1 MTSGKVAFTGSLRL
15 QYREKSMW
23 RANRGKG
30 KRWLTVGEDMCGIVG
45 VVDPSLDRSR
55 LEASLSLLRH
65 RGPDGRGVFLEPD
78 RHLGLGHA
86 RLSIIDLKTG
96 AQPLY
101 SDDGRLTLVCNGEI
115 YDFERQRGE
124 LEREGYRFASKSDS
138 ELIIHLYLKHGE
150 RFYEHLRGEF
160 AFLLYDRSLGLLI
173 AARDRFGI
181 KPLYVARTKAGGW
194 AFSSEIKG
202 LFGTGLVKRE
212 IDVNAP
218 SIEGATLF
226 RGVEHLPPAAAVIL
240 DVVNSTQRIMSYW
253 RPNFPRASGYDA
265 SRSFEEYK
273 EEIDRLLTEAIR
285 LRLRADVPV
294 GLYLSGGLDSALV
307 AAKVKT
313 LARWKPHAFT
323 IAFVDEGEPYN
334 EAEIAKLIARHV
346 GVEHHV
352 LEATTETLL
361 RNLES
366 CLWHV
371 ETPIGDLAPVGKYL
385 LSDLAQRHVKVILT
399 GEGSDEVF
407 LGYNFYREVA
417 DGSGAASSS
426 RLASLSARIFPLLE
440 RLVVAAPKSTYARV
454 LPEGQERGSDSEQI
468 EGRTAVVQLQY
479 RQLVTHLPRVILCA
493 YGDRTEMAHSI
504 EGRLPFLDHHLF
516 EVARDIPVE
525 HKIRGGVEKY
535 IIKTIAEGL
544 IPKEVVERRKWPLS
558 TRVPAMLPGKHGGLD
573 CLLATYV
580 SAPALRRAGIYRAFF
595 VRILRLIRAIP
606 RLPREIGWRIDR
618 ILFRICCVQ
627 ILHAQFIADDAHQ
640 FS

>member
-1 MTSGKVAFTGSLRL
+1 
-15 QYREKSMW
+15 
-23 RANRGKG
+23 
-30 KRWLTVGEDMCGIVG
+30 MCGIVG
-45 VVDPSLDRSR
+45 IVDPSLDSSR
-55 LEASLSLLRH
+55 LEASLRLLRH
-65 RGPDGRGVFLEPD
+65 RGPDGHGVFLEPD

-101 SDDGRLTLVCNGEI
+101 SHDARLALVCNGEI

-124 LEREGYRFASKSDS
+124 LEREGSRFATNSDS

-160 AFLLYDRSLGLLI
+160 AFLLYDRLLGRLI

-202 LFGTGLVKRE
+202 LFGTGLVERE
-212 IDVNAP
+212 INLNAP
-218 SIEGATLF
+218 SIDGATLF
-226 RGVEHLPPAAAVIL
+226 RGVEHVPPATAVVL
-240 DVVNSTQRIMSYW
+240 DVVNGTQRVTSYW
-253 RPNFPRASGYDA
+253 RPNFPHA
-265 SRSFEEYK
+265 SRHNTSRTFDDYK
-273 EEIDRLLTEAIR
+273 EETDRLLTEAIR

-294 GLYLSGGLDSALV
+294 GLYLGGGIDSALV

-313 LARWKPHAFT
+313 LVRWTPHAFT
-323 IAFVDEGEPYN
+323 IAFVDEGGPYN

-352 LEATTETLL
+352 LEVTTETLL
-361 RNLES
+361 RNLER

-371 ETPIGDLAPVGKYL
+371 ETPLGDLAPVGKYL
-385 LSDLAQRHVKVILT
+385 LSDLAQRHVKVVLT

-407 LGYNFYREVA
+407 LGYNVFREAA
-417 DGSGAASSS
+417 DRGSSFSSS
-426 RLASLSARIFPLLE
+426 RRALLSARFSRLLG
-440 RLVVAAPKSTYARV
+440 RLLVATPKSIYARV
-454 LPEGQERGSDSEQI
+454 LPEGQERWSDSEQI
-468 EGRTAVVQLQY
+468 EGRAPVVQLQY
-479 RQLVTHLPRVILCA
+479 RRLVTHLPHVILCA

-504 EGRLPFLDHHLF
+504 EGRVPFLDHHLF

-535 IIKTIAEGL
+535 IIRKIADGL

-558 TRVPAMLPGKHGGLD
+558 TRVPSMLPGKHAEID
-573 CLLATYV
+573 RLLAAYT
-580 SAPALRRAGIYRAFF
+580 SAPALRRAGIYRVHF
-595 VRILRLIRAIP
+595 VRMLRLIRAMPI
-606 RLPREIGWRIDR
+606 LPRAIGRTIDR
-618 ILFRICCVQ
+618 VLFRICCVQ

>member
-1 MTSGKVAFTGSLRL
+1 
-15 QYREKSMW
+15 
-23 RANRGKG
+23 
-30 KRWLTVGEDMCGIVG
+30 MCGIVG
-45 VVDPSLDRSR
+45 IVDPSLDSSR
-55 LEASLSLLRH
+55 LEASLRLLRH
-65 RGPDGRGVFLEPD
+65 RGPDGHGVFLEPD

-101 SDDGRLTLVCNGEI
+101 SHDARLALVCNGEI

-124 LEREGYRFASKSDS
+124 LEREGSRFASNSDS

-160 AFLLYDRSLGLLI
+160 AFLLYDRSLGRLI

-181 KPLYVARTKAGGW
+181 KPLYVARTKGGGW

-202 LFGTGLVKRE
+202 LFGTGLVARE
-212 IDVNAP
+212 IDFNAP
-218 SIEGATLF
+218 SKDGATLF
-226 RGVEHLPPAAAVIL
+226 RGVEHVPPATAVVL
-240 DVVNSTQRIMSYW
+240 DVVNGTQRVTSYW
-253 RPNFPRASGYDA
+253 RPNFPRASKYDT
-265 SRSFEEYK
+265 SRTFEEYK
-273 EEIDRLLTEAIR
+273 EETDRVLTEAIR

-294 GLYLSGGLDSALV
+294 GLYLSGGIDSALV

-313 LARWKPHAFT
+313 LVRWTPHAFT

-352 LEATTETLL
+352 LEVTTEALL
-361 RNLES
+361 QNLER

-371 ETPIGDLAPVGKYL
+371 ETPLADLAPVGKYL
-385 LSDLAQRHVKVILT
+385 LSDLAQRHVKVVLT

-407 LGYNFYREVA
+407 LGYDVFRE
-417 DGSGAASSS
+417 AAERDSSFSSS
-426 RLASLSARIFPLLE
+426 RRALLSEWFSRLLG
-440 RLVVAAPKSTYARV
+440 RLLVAAPKSIYARV
-454 LPEGQERGSDSEQI
+454 LPEGQERWSDSEQI
-468 EGRTAVVQLQY
+468 EGRAPVVQLQY
-479 RQLVTHLPRVILCA
+479 RRLVTHLPRVILCA

-504 EGRLPFLDHHLF
+504 EGRVPFLDHHLF

-535 IIKTIAEGL
+535 IIRRIADGL

-558 TRVPAMLPGKHGGLD
+558 RRVPSMLPGKHAGLD
-573 CLLATYV
+573 RLLATYA
-580 SAPALRRAGIYRAFF
+580 SAPALRRAGIYRVHF
-595 VRILRLIRAIP
+595 VRILRLIRAMPI
-606 RLPREIGWRIDR
+606 LPRAIGRAIDR
-618 ILFRICCVQ
+618 VLFRICCVQ
-627 ILHAQFIADDAHQ
+627 ILHAQFVADDTHQ

>member
-1 MTSGKVAFTGSLRL
+1 
-15 QYREKSMW
+15 
-23 RANRGKG
+23 
-30 KRWLTVGEDMCGIVG
+30 MCGIVG
-45 VVDPSLDRSR
+45 IVDPSLDGSR
-55 LEASLSLLRH
+55 LEASLRLLRH
-65 RGPDGRGVFLEPD
+65 RGPDGHGVFLEPD

-86 RLSIIDLKTG
+86 RLSIIDMKTG

-101 SDDGRLTLVCNGEI
+101 SHDARLALVCNGAI

-124 LEREGYRFASKSDS
+124 LEREGSRFASNSDS

-160 AFLLYDRSLGLLI
+160 AFLLYDRSLGRLI

-202 LFGTGLVKRE
+202 LFGTGLVERE
-212 IDVNAP
+212 IDLSAP
-218 SIEGATLF
+218 SKNGATLF
-226 RGVEHLPPAAAVIL
+226 RGVEHVPPATAVVL
-240 DVVNSTQRIMSYW
+240 DVVNGTQRVTSYW
-253 RPNFPRASGYDA
+253 RPNFPRASRNDT
-265 SRSFEEYK
+265 SRTFEEYK
-273 EEIDRLLTEAIR
+273 EETDRVLTEAIR

-294 GLYLSGGLDSALV
+294 GLYLSGGIDSALV

-313 LARWKPHAFT
+313 LVPWTPHAFT
-323 IAFVDEGEPYN
+323 IAFVDEGGPYN

-352 LEATTETLL
+352 LEVTTETLL
-361 RNLES
+361 RNLER

-385 LSDLAQRHVKVILT
+385 LSELAQRYVKVVLT

-407 LGYNFYREVA
+407 LGYYVFREVA
-417 DGSGAASSS
+417 DTGSSFSSS
-426 RLASLSARIFPLLE
+426 RRALLSAWFSRLLG
-440 RLVVAAPKSTYARV
+440 RLLVAAPKSIYARV
-454 LPEGQERGSDSEQI
+454 LPEGQERWNDSEQI
-468 EGRTAVVQLQY
+468 EGRAPVVQLQY
-479 RQLVTHLPRVILCA
+479 RRLVTHLPRVILCA

-504 EGRLPFLDHHLF
+504 EGRVPFLDHHLF

-535 IIKTIAEGL
+535 IIRKIADGL

-558 TRVPAMLPGKHGGLD
+558 TQVPSMLPGKHAGLD
-573 CLLATYV
+573 RLLATYA
-580 SAPALRRAGIYRAFF
+580 SAPALRRAGIYRVHF

-606 RLPREIGWRIDR
+606 ILPRAIGRTIDR
-618 ILFRICCVQ
+618 FLFRICCVQ

>member
-1 MTSGKVAFTGSLRL
+1 M
-15 QYREKSMW
+15 
-23 RANRGKG
+23 
-30 KRWLTVGEDMCGIVG
+30 GEEMCGIVG
-45 VVDPSLDRSR
+45 IVDPSLDSSR
-55 LEASLSLLRH
+55 LEASLRLLSH
-65 RGPDGRGVFLEPD
+65 RGPDGHGVFLEPD

-101 SDDGRLTLVCNGEI
+101 SHDARLALVCNGEI

-124 LEREGYRFASKSDS
+124 LEREGSRFATNSDS

-160 AFLLYDRSLGLLI
+160 AFLLYDRLLGRLI

-202 LFGTGLVKRE
+202 LFGTGLVERE
-212 IDVNAP
+212 INLNTP
-218 SIEGATLF
+218 SIDGATLF
-226 RGVEHLPPAAAVIL
+226 RGVEHVPPATAVVL
-240 DVVNSTQRIMSYW
+240 DVVNGTQRLTSYW
-253 RPNFPRASGYDA
+253 RPNFPHP
-265 SRSFEEYK
+265 SRHNTSRTFDDYK
-273 EEIDRLLTEAIR
+273 EETDRLLTEAIR

-294 GLYLSGGLDSALV
+294 GLYLGGGIDSALV

-313 LARWKPHAFT
+313 LVRWTPHAFT
-323 IAFVDEGEPYN
+323 IAFVDEGGPYN

-346 GVEHHV
+346 GVEHHM
-352 LEATTETLL
+352 LEVTTETLL
-361 RNLES
+361 RNLER

-371 ETPIGDLAPVGKYL
+371 ETPLGDLAPVGKYL
-385 LSDLAQRHVKVILT
+385 LSDLAQRHVKVVLT

-407 LGYNFYREVA
+407 LGYNVFRDAADRGSSFSSYRRA
-417 DGSGAASSS
+417 
-426 RLASLSARIFPLLE
+426 LLSARFSRLLG
-440 RLVVAAPKSTYARV
+440 RLLVATPKSIYVRV
-454 LPEGQERGSDSEQI
+454 LPEGQERWSDSEQI
-468 EGRTAVVQLQY
+468 EGRAPVVQLQY
-479 RQLVTHLPRVILCA
+479 RRLVTHLPHVILCA

-504 EGRLPFLDHHLF
+504 EGRVPFLDHHLF

-535 IIKTIAEGL
+535 IIRKIADGL

-558 TRVPAMLPGKHGGLD
+558 TRVPSMLPGKHAEID
-573 CLLATYV
+573 RILAAYT
-580 SAPALRRAGIYRAFF
+580 SAPALRRTGIYRVHF
-595 VRILRLIRAIP
+595 VRMLRLIRAMPI
-606 RLPREIGWRIDR
+606 LPRAIGRTIDR
-618 ILFRICCVQ
+618 VLFRICCVQ

>member
-1 MTSGKVAFTGSLRL
+1 
-15 QYREKSMW
+15 
-23 RANRGKG
+23 
-30 KRWLTVGEDMCGIVG
+30 MCGIVG
-45 VVDPSLDRSR
+45 IVDPSLDSSR
-55 LEASLSLLRH
+55 LEASLRLLRH

-101 SDDGRLTLVCNGEI
+101 SHDARLALVCNGEI

-124 LEREGYRFASKSDS
+124 LEREGSRFASNSDS

-160 AFLLYDRSLGLLI
+160 AFLLYDRSLGRLI

-202 LFGTGLVKRE
+202 LFGTGLVERE
-212 IDVNAP
+212 IDLNAP
-218 SIEGATLF
+218 IKDGATLF
-226 RGVEHLPPAAAVIL
+226 RGVEHVPPATAVVL
-240 DVVNSTQRIMSYW
+240 DVVNGTQRVTSYW
-253 RPNFPRASGYDA
+253 RPNFPRASRYDT
-265 SRSFEEYK
+265 SRTFEEYK
-273 EEIDRLLTEAIR
+273 EEIDRVLTEAIR
-285 LRLRADVPV
+285 LRLRADVPI
-294 GLYLSGGLDSALV
+294 GLYLSGGIDSALV

-313 LARWKPHAFT
+313 LVQWTPHAFT
-323 IAFVDEGEPYN
+323 IAFVDEGGPYN

-352 LEATTETLL
+352 LEVTTETLL
-361 RNLES
+361 RNLER

-371 ETPIGDLAPVGKYL
+371 ETPLGDLAPVGKYL
-385 LSDLAQRHVKVILT
+385 LSDLAQRHVKVVLT
-399 GEGSDEVF
+399 GEGCDEVF
-407 LGYNFYREVA
+407 LGYYVFREVA
-417 DGSGAASSS
+417 DRGTSFSSS
-426 RLASLSARIFPLLE
+426 RRALLSAWFSRLLG
-440 RLVVAAPKSTYARV
+440 RFLVAGPKSIYARV
-454 LPEGQERGSDSEQI
+454 LPEGQERWSDSEQI
-468 EGRTAVVQLQY
+468 EGRAPVVQLQY
-479 RQLVTHLPRVILCA
+479 RRLVTHLPHVILGA

-504 EGRLPFLDHHLF
+504 EGRVPFLDHHLF

-535 IIKTIAEGL
+535 IIRKIADGL

-558 TRVPAMLPGKHGGLD
+558 TRVPSMLPGKHTGLD
-573 CLLATYV
+573 RLLATYA
-580 SAPALRRAGIYRAFF
+580 SAPALRRAGIYRVHF

-606 RLPREIGWRIDR
+606 ILPRAIGRTIDR
-618 ILFRICCVQ
+618 FLFRICCVQ

>member
-1 MTSGKVAFTGSLRL
+1 
-15 QYREKSMW
+15 
-23 RANRGKG
+23 
-30 KRWLTVGEDMCGIVG
+30 MCGIVG
-45 VVDPSLDRSR
+45 IVDPSLDRSR
-55 LEASLSLLRH
+55 LEASLRLLRH
-65 RGPDGRGVFLEPD
+65 RGPDGHGVFLEPD

-101 SDDGRLTLVCNGEI
+101 SHDARLALVCNGEI

-124 LEREGYRFASKSDS
+124 LEREGSRFATNSDS

-160 AFLLYDRSLGLLI
+160 AFLLYDRLLGRLI

-202 LFGTGLVKRE
+202 LFGTGLVERE
-212 IDVNAP
+212 INLNAP
-218 SIEGATLF
+218 SIDGATLF
-226 RGVEHLPPAAAVIL
+226 RGVEHVPPATAVVL
-240 DVVNSTQRIMSYW
+240 DVVNGTQRVTAYW
-253 RPNFPRASGYDA
+253 RPNFPRASRHNT
-265 SRSFEEYK
+265 SRTFDDYK
-273 EEIDRLLTEAIR
+273 EETDRLLTEAIR

-294 GLYLSGGLDSALV
+294 GLYLGGGIDSALV

-313 LARWKPHAFT
+313 LVRWTPHAFT
-323 IAFVDEGEPYN
+323 IAFVDEGGPYN

-352 LEATTETLL
+352 LEVTTETLL
-361 RNLES
+361 QNLER

-371 ETPIGDLAPVGKYL
+371 ETPLGDLAPVGKYL
-385 LSDLAQRHVKVILT
+385 LSDLAQRHVKVVLT

-407 LGYNFYREVA
+407 LGYYVFREAA
-417 DGSGAASSS
+417 DRGSSFSSS
-426 RLASLSARIFPLLE
+426 RRALLSARFSRLLG
-440 RLVVAAPKSTYARV
+440 RLLVAAPKSIYARV
-454 LPEGQERGSDSEQI
+454 LPEGQERWSDSEQI
-468 EGRTAVVQLQY
+468 EGRAPVVQLQY
-479 RQLVTHLPRVILCA
+479 RRLVTHLPHVILCA

-504 EGRLPFLDHHLF
+504 EGRVPFLDHHLF

-535 IIKTIAEGL
+535 IIRKIADGL

-558 TRVPAMLPGKHGGLD
+558 TRVPSMLPGKHAEID
-573 CLLATYV
+573 RILAAYT
-580 SAPALRRAGIYRAFF
+580 SAPALRRAGIYRVHF
-595 VRILRLIRAIP
+595 VRMLRLIRAMPI
-606 RLPREIGWRIDR
+606 LPRAIGRTIDR
-618 ILFRICCVQ
+618 VLFRICCVQ

>member
-1 MTSGKVAFTGSLRL
+1 
-15 QYREKSMW
+15 
-23 RANRGKG
+23 
-30 KRWLTVGEDMCGIVG
+30 MCGIVG
-45 VVDPSLDRSR
+45 VVDPSLDRPR

-86 RLSIIDLKTG
+86 RLSIIDLNTG

-101 SDDGRLTLVCNGEI
+101 SDDGRLVLVCNGEI

-124 LEREGYRFASKSDS
+124 LERDGCRFVSNTDS
-138 ELIIHLYLKHGE
+138 ELIIHLYLRHGQ

-212 IDVNAP
+212 IDVHTP
-218 SIEGATLF
+218 SKGGATLF
-226 RGVEHLPPAAAVIL
+226 RGVEHVPPAAAVIL
-240 DVVNSTQRIMSYW
+240 DVVNSTHRVMPYW
-253 RPNFPRASGYDA
+253 RPNFPRASGYNT
-265 SRSFEEYK
+265 SRSFEEYR
-273 EEIDRLLTEAIR
+273 EEIDRLLTKAIR

-334 EAEIAKLIARHV
+334 EAEVAKLIARHV

-352 LEATTETLL
+352 LEAKTETLL
-361 RNLES
+361 RNLER

-385 LSDLAQRHVKVILT
+385 LSELAQRHVKVVLT

-407 LGYNFYREVA
+407 LGYDFYRKVA
-417 DGSGAASSS
+417 DGSGAVSPS
-426 RLASLSARIFPLLE
+426 RRASLSAMLISLLE
-440 RLVVAAPKSTYARV
+440 RWLVAAPKSASAPV
-454 LPEGQERGSDSEQI
+454 LPEGQERGNDSEQI

-479 RQLVTHLPRVILCA
+479 RRLVTHLPRVILCA

-504 EGRLPFLDHHLF
+504 EGRLPFLDHRLF

-525 HKIRGGVEKY
+525 HKIRDGVEKF
-535 IIKTIAEGL
+535 IIKKIADGL
-544 IPKEVVERRKWPLS
+544 LPKEVVERRKWPLS
-558 TRVPAMLPGKHGGLD
+558 TRLPSMLPGKHAWLD
-573 CLLATYV
+573 HLLATYA
-580 SAPALRRAGIYRAFF
+580 SAQALQRAGIYRVFF
-595 VRILRLIRAIP
+595 VRLLRLIRAIP
-606 RLPREIGWRIDR
+606 KLRPTLGRRIDR
-618 ILFRICCVQ
+618 ILFKICCVQ
-627 ILHAQFIADDAHQ
+627 ILHARFIADDAHQ
-640 FS
+640 FR